1 MNLAAHQVP
10 LDASKSMNVKT
21 KGLAE
26 TAEGRLNLTTNL
38 EGCHREGK
46 EVSPSPPPSGHL
58 RLILREQKNPA
69 TKESYR
75 VYIGTS
81 SLKPTFMPIKTMA

>member
-38 EGCHREGK
+38 GDAIVRAK
-46 EVSPSPPPSGHL
+46 
-58 RLILREQKNPA
+58 R
-69 TKESYR
+69 
-75 VYIGTS
+75 
-81 SLKPTFMPIKTMA
+81 